1 MNRFDFLKKV
11 CKNFFLKKG
20 KRLTFLCLKE
30 KLQEEHTDVYVS
42 VTSVPLDRPAAP
54 STVQENSDLTSRKNC
69 RFKWGATEGSWIPPI
84 TDLSPPSAADKPIFY
99 LST

>member
-42 VTSVPLDRPAAP
+42 VTTLQVDRFR
-54 STVQENSDLTSRKNC
+54 LR
-69 RFKWGATEGSWIPPI
+69 
-84 TDLSPPSAADKPIFY
+84 
-99 LST
+99 